1 MSFVSKSYV
10 FFRFEFGNQNGWP
23 SNSVKSR
30 YPIMEVSEV
39 TQDIMP
45 IGRPTL

>member
-1 MSFVSKSYV
+1 MSFGSKSYV
-10 FFRFEFGNQNGWP
+10 FYRFEFGNQKDWP
-23 SNSVKSR
+23 SNIAKSR

-45 IGRPTL
+45 IGGPTL